1 MKLRIVSCLLASA
14 FLFAAVL
21 QAQSNLPTIKPLSNP
36 SNPFEN
42 SLVQPSAPF
51 QFILSPQGRR
61 ILRMGAHPLSKTL
74 LRWMGEDTTGVPD
87 FLPKTWRNM
96 KSGSSIL
103 PPGDPALGAGCLS
116 TTGQL
121 FNLEPAA
128 GDPNTGLN
136 FPLPQNE
143 ESVDFLP
150 NELGATATGPD
161 LVLEGSNDF
170 RGLFGG
176 LGSSLSGYYVHS
188 AGTTSNCSLPTFEG
202 GMPAVSAG
210 GEDIFA
216 FGDPVVSADPLRHQF
231 FYASIGIGPAIKGI
245 NLYKTT
251 TANLINTAV
260 CPAGTHTD
268 LDAAACWPTSIGIE
282 PFFSPNPNSAFDDK
296 PHMRV
301 DEALPCAPAGC
312 TGAQHVGGGDVYV
325 AYTLFNA
332 FGKHAQIRLVACTNS
347 LSDCSNPETIS
358 GDDFNTQFPHISVRP
373 DGTLSI
379 TYVDVSQAQ
388 SGHFEFSIKY
398 VSCSPN
404 GEAPSGAPI
413 QPTCMGGFPGVPG
426 SPQLVLA
433 DANAI
438 PQTDFPLSGEGFRI
452 ATYPKNDYQV
462 ETNQHIWQ
470 YIVWDRCKV
479 PLLFSATCPDSDVIA
494 VAADTGVAGSP
505 ILAPAWSRAFAVANA
520 SGKHE
525 FMPWIR
531 TDASRNIINI
541 MYYNNVSDAFNFNH
555 RPVVSLRQILPCPG
569 TAHCIPGG
577 PFTVTTTPDEPQGD
591 NVYFQF
597 DPGFGDY
604 QGVAAR
610 GTATGASRAYVG
622 YTANY
627 RLGLT
632 EGLSVVD
639 EDNYISQAT
648 Y

>member
-1 MKLRIVSCLLASA
+1 MTMKLRIVSCLLASA

-388 SGHFEFSIKY
+388 SGHRAVPTGKLQAGLRFSPHAWEASQEFQVRLSW
-398 VSCSPN
+398 SLRT
-404 GEAPSGAPI
+404 
-413 QPTCMGGFPGVPG
+413 PTQSRKPTSLYREKDSG
-426 SPQLVLA
+426 SPPTPRTTTRWKPI
-433 DANAI
+433 N
-438 PQTDFPLSGEGFRI
+438 TSGN
-452 ATYPKNDYQV
+452 T
-462 ETNQHIWQ
+462 
-470 YIVWDRCKV
+470 
-479 PLLFSATCPDSDVIA
+479 LF
-494 VAADTGVAGSP
+494 
-505 ILAPAWSRAFAVANA
+505 
-520 SGKHE
+520 
-525 FMPWIR
+525 
-531 TDASRNIINI
+531 
-541 MYYNNVSDAFNFNH
+541 
-555 RPVVSLRQILPCPG
+555 G
-569 TAHCIPGG
+569 TA
-577 PFTVTTTPDEPQGD
+577 
-591 NVYFQF
+591 
-597 DPGFGDY
+597 
-604 QGVAAR
+604 AR
-610 GTATGASRAYVG
+610 YPYCLAQPARI
-622 YTANY
+622 
-627 RLGLT
+627 RM
-632 EGLSVVD
+632 
-639 EDNYISQAT
+639 
-648 Y
+648 